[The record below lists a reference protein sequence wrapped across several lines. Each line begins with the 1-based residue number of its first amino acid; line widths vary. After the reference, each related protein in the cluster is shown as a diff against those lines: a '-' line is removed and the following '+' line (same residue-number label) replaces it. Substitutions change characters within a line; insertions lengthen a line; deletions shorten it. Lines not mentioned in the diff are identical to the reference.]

1 MQLTDLKFNP
11 GIDKQDSP
19 YAAGDDRRYVDAQ
32 LVRFHYGK
40 PERWK
45 GWQYLPNPNE
55 TLIGV
60 VRDTHAWISLNG
72 TRYLAI
78 GTDRKLYLYSEGAIF
93 DITPIRRTSGTLTNP
108 FETTSGGSGVTV
120 TDASHGAEV
129 GDFVQFSDGTTNNVV
144 DGLEF
149 NNEFEIISVINPNSY
164 TINFP
169 TNATG
174 STAAGGGSVTATY
187 QISVGNSTSTYGY
200 GWGVLT
206 WGLSTWSTPRS
217 SSSVTLFA
225 RQWSLDNFGEDLV
238 ATVLN
243 GGTFKWDTSSGTGT
257 RAVSLGATAPVAS
270 RFNIVSSDTRHLFL
284 FGTCTTVTDEA
295 TQDDLFFRFADRESL
310 TVFAPTAENEAGS
323 LRIADGSRIVGAV
336 RSTGQILVW
345 TDTSLHGIQFVG
357 TPFTFGQRQLGANCG
372 LIAQHAAVDVNGQAF
387 WMGDDAFYMYDGV
400 VKKMPCSVQD
410 YVYDDISYTNKND
423 IACGVNP
430 EFNEILWF
438 YPSGSATQIDR
449 VVVYNYLEGTWYTTT
464 LGRTTYLGAYT
475 YENPIATE
483 YNASLTANATTSTGV
498 SNTPLG
504 VTAGASYVYN
514 HEVGNN
520 QADGTAL
527 SASLTTGSI
536 EIGDGDQFMSVSR
549 FVPDFTNL
557 VDDVKVTL
565 TLEDYP
571 QSTATQ
577 TTSGNV
583 SSTTTK
589 IDVRG
594 RGRSVKL
601 NFATDQVDQ
610 SNWRLG
616 SMKLQLRPDGRR

>member
-1 MQLTDLKFNP
+1 MQLTDLKFRP
-11 GIDKQDSP
+11 GVDKQDSP
-19 YAAGDDRRYVDAQ
+19 YAAGDDRKYVDSQ

-45 GWQYLPNPNE
+45 GWTYLPNPNE
-55 TLIGV
+55 TVIGV
-60 VRDTHAWISLNG
+60 VRDTHSWVTLDGN
-72 TRYLAI
+72 RYLAI
-78 GTDRKLYLYSEGAIF
+78 GTDRKLYILEGSALY
-93 DITPIRRTSGTLTNP
+93 DITPIRETASLSNP
-108 FETTSGGSGVTV
+108 FTTVSGSPIVTV
-120 TDASHGAEV
+120 ADAAHGADL
-129 GDFVQFSDGTTNNVV
+129 GDFVTFDDGSANNVL
-144 DGLEF
+144 DGIEF
-149 NNEFEIISVINPNSY
+149 NNEFEITEIVDTDNYKITYSS
-164 TINFP
+164 
-169 TNATG
+169 NASG
-174 STAAGGGSVTATY
+174 ATAGGGGSVTATY
-187 QISVGNSTSTYGY
+187 QINTGPATSTYGY
-200 GWGVLT
+200 GWGILT
-206 WGLSTWSTPRS
+206 WGLSTWGTARAS
-217 SSSVTLFA
+217 SDVTITA
-225 RQWSLDNFGEDLV
+225 RNWSLDNFGEDLI
-238 ATVLN
+238 ATVLD
-243 GGTFKWDTSSGTGT
+243 GGTYQWDKSNGVST

-270 RFNIVSSDTRHLFL
+270 RFSLVSSDTRHLFL
-284 FGTCTTVTDEA
+284 FGTCTTVADAA

-323 LRIADGSRIVGAV
+323 LRIADGSRIIGAV

-345 TDTSLHGIQFVG
+345 TDQSLHGIQFVG

-372 LIAQHAAVDVNGQAF
+372 LIAQHAAIDVNGKAF

-410 YVYDDISYTNKND
+410 YVYDDISYTNKSD

-438 YPSGSATQIDR
+438 YPSASATQIDR

-571 QSTATQ
+571 QSTDTQ

>member
-1 MQLTDLKFNP
+1 MQLTDLKFLP
-11 GIDKQDSP
+11 GVDKQDSS
-19 YAAGDDRRYVDAQ
+19 YSAGDQRRYTDSEF
-32 LVRFHYGK
+32 VRFHYGK

-45 GWQYLPNPNE
+45 GWEYLPNPNE

-60 VRDTHAWISLNG
+60 VRDTHSWISLDG
-72 TRYLAI
+72 TRYLAL
-78 GTDRKLYLYSEGAIF
+78 GTDRKLYIYSEGSVS
-93 DITPIRRTSGTLTNP
+93 DITPIRETASLTNP
-108 FETTSGGSGVTV
+108 FETTSGGAGVTV
-120 TDASHGAEV
+120 TDAAHGADE
-129 GDFVQFSDGTTNNVV
+129 GDFVTFDNGSANNVV

-149 NNEFEIISVINPNSY
+149 NNEFEITTVIDANSY
-164 TINFP
+164 TITFP
-169 TNATG
+169 SNATG
-174 STAAGGGSVTATY
+174 TTAAGGGSVTANY
-187 QISVGNSTSTYGY
+187 QINVGPTASTYGY
-200 GWGVLT
+200 GWGVAT
-206 WGLSTWSTPRS
+206 WGLSTWGTPRS
-217 SSSVTLFA
+217 SSSVTIA
-225 RQWSLDNFGEDLV
+225 GRNWSLDNFGEDLV
-238 ATVLN
+238 ATVLD
-243 GGTFKWDTSSGTGT
+243 GGTYKWDTSSGLSV

-270 RFNIVSSDTRHLFL
+270 RFNLVSADTRHLFL
-284 FGTCTTVTDEA
+284 FGTCTTVANSA

-323 LRIADGSRIVGAV
+323 LRIVDGSRIVGAV

-372 LIAQHAAVDVNGQAF
+372 LIAQHAAIDVNGQAF

-430 EFNEILWF
+430 EFNEIMWY
-438 YPSGSATQIDR
+438 YPSSSATQIDR
-449 VVVYNYLEGTWYTTT
+449 LVVYNYLEGTWYTTT

-498 SNTPLG
+498 SDTPIG
-504 VTAGASYVYN
+504 VTAGASYIYN

-520 QADGTAL
+520 QADGTAI
-527 SASLTTGSI
+527 SASLTSGSI
-536 EIGDGDQFMSVSR
+536 EIGDGDQFMSVSK
-549 FVPDFTNL
+549 FVPDFTSL
-557 VDDVKVTL
+557 SKELTVTM

-571 QSTATQ
+571 QSTTSQ

-583 SSTTTK
+583 SSTTQK
-589 IDVRG
+589 INVRG

-601 NFATDQVDQ
+601 NFVTDVVDET
-610 SNWRLG
+610 NWRLG